1 MRRTFIIIIISK
13 FTAVNGNYHGNG
25 KIFQKK
31 IISLFV
37 VLSKKTNQ
45 AFKQVRYAMMI
56 CKNYVLFCFM
66 SQEKALNK
74 KTIYLQTRS
83 SSRDKSACKKLLLG
97 NNHQPTVRR
106 TDRVRRKF
114 KEKRRQSVE
123 EIES

>member
-45 AFKQVRYAMMI
+45 AFKQVWYAMIWFDMQELCFI
-56 CKNYVLFCFM
+56 LFY
-66 SQEKALNK
+66 EPREGIK
-74 KTIYLQTRS
+74 
-83 SSRDKSACKKLLLG
+83 
-97 NNHQPTVRR
+97 
-106 TDRVRRKF
+106 
-114 KEKRRQSVE
+114 
-123 EIES
+123 